1 MSSLWSRK
9 CDLNSFVNP
18 GVYMGTHEVVLMLE
32 LPLGGLASHS
42 EGSKNIPSQFM
53 PLNTFRL

>member
-18 GVYMGTHEVVLMLE
+18 GVYMGTHEVVLMLG
-32 LPLGGLASHS
+32 LPVGGLASHS
-42 EGSKNIPSQFM
+42 EG
-53 PLNTFRL
+53 TE